1 MCSGEGDWTLL
12 QPGFPIRTS
21 SDHSS
26 FASSSRLFAGY
37 NVLHRLLVPRHPP
50 CALNNLTTKIY
61 WMLASTVQF
70 SRYGQQQP
78 PRSAAC
84 SGTGPESFSEGVGPS
99 AHDAPCVRGREGARR
114 QTEGGLSAN
123 RGART
128 FRTQQRAGRRRPLPT
143 FHPTDP
149 KVVGVLVSSSTERPL
164 NDVPPMSNLGESNA
178 HLKALDD
185 AIRN

>member
-37 NVLHRLLVPRHPP
+37 DVLLRLLVPRHPP

-70 SRYGQQQP
+70 SRYGQQHPSRSPRAPALDEVGSRSTQGAAHLCVAP
-78 PRSAAC
+78 RRSAAADRRR
-84 SGTGPESFSEGVGPS
+84 T
-99 AHDAPCVRGREGARR
+99 RELNTPR
-114 QTEGGLSAN
+114 
-123 RGART
+123 ART
-128 FRTQQRAGRRRPLPT
+128 FRTQQRAGRRRPLLT
-143 FHPTDP
+143 FHPVET
-149 KVVGVLVSSSTERPL
+149 GVLVSSSTERPL
-164 NDVPPMSNLGESNA
+164 NDVPPMSNLGETNA
-178 HLKALDD
+178 HLKASGR
-185 AIRN
+185 ISREIN